1 MLLAWL
7 LCFQV
12 ATVIEVVA
20 DSLMVDKGLD
30 VLNTDNERIAELEDQ
45 VAVLQEI
52 IGVRQNGTLSRL
64 RGYDSVRSLI
74 SRGKC
79 SVLFFFFFFLEK

>member
-1 MLLAWL
+1 MLLVTVWL

-20 DSLMVDKGLD
+20 DSLMIDERLGE
-30 VLNTDNERIAELEDQ
+30 LNTDNERIAELEEQ

-52 IGVRQNGTLSRL
+52 IGVRQNGTLSNL
-64 RGYDSVRSLI
+64 RGYDSVLSPI

-79 SVLFFFFFFLEK
+79 SFHYYFFSEK